1 MVLQGTKTNMSS
13 ITKIKQDCSK
23 LETNLPNFQYM
34 PDQEKDHRFLN
45 AYVHAYKDMLRLKN
59 VSDGK

>member
-1 MVLQGTKTNMSS
+1 
-13 ITKIKQDCSK
+13 
-23 LETNLPNFQYM
+23 M

-59 VSDGK
+59 VSDGLKKPGPDIL